1 MLGILLNEECKA
13 ATGRE
18 GEREREEEGE
28 RKCKEGSTVYRER
41 EREGNVG
48 SKQLTM
54 HELGRVR
61 IGEISGEIN

>member
-1 MLGILLNEECKA
+1 MQSSD
-13 ATGRE
+13 RE
-18 GEREREEEGE
+18 GERKGERERQEERE
-28 RKCKEGSTVYRER
+28 CKEGSTVYRER

-61 IGEISGEIN
+61 IGEVSGEIN

>member
-1 MLGILLNEECKA
+1 MQSSD
-13 ATGRE
+13 RE
-18 GEREREEEGE
+18 VGGKEEREREREG
-28 RKCKEGSTVYRER
+28 KCKEGSTVYGKREK
-41 EREGNVG
+41 ERKVG